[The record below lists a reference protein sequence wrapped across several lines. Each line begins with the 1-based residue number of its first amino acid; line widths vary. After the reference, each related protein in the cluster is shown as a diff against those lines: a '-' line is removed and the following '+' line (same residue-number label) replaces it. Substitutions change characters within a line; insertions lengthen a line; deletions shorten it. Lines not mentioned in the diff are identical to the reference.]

1 MVEVL
6 QMHNVLTD
14 DIDNISSNAL
24 IDHEGHSYNANNNSI
39 TSLMKYNSEL
49 LAALDKH
56 KRGYR
61 HQIHDLKMMLKETA
75 KCNRKVKSEHVKHNG
90 RQDNSSVSVENEV
103 SGSNNAVAAVFAD
116 ILLQARMDLGQLWEP
131 LGALERDLFATVLLD
146 YRKVCVHI

>member
-14 DIDNISSNAL
+14 DGDDCSTNAQ

-75 KCNRKVKSEHVKHNG
+75 KCNSKVKSEHVKHNG
-90 RQDNSSVSVENEV
+90 RQDNISGENEV
-103 SGSNNAVAAVFAD
+103 NGSNNAVAAVFAD

-146 YRKVCVHI
+146 YRKVCVYI